1 MHYLV
6 TGGAGFIGSHLVERL
21 LGAGHH
27 VTIVDDLSTG
37 RFENIAGLV
46 DHDRVRFI
54 KDSVLRS
61 DLVDGLVRE
70 SQGVFHLASAVGV
83 RLIME
88 RPVETIES
96 IFQGTA
102 VVMQAAARYH
112 KRVLLTSTSE
122 VYGKSTDV
130 PFREDGDRLE
140 GPTAKHRWA
149 YAAAKALD
157 EFLAL
162 AHWKE
167 SRLPTVVVRL
177 FNTVGPRQ
185 SGRYGM
191 VLPNFVAA
199 ALRGDDLIVH
209 GDGRQS
215 RCFCHVGDVIV
226 ALDRLMDCPRAR
238 GQVVNVG
245 SDQEITILDLA
256 RRVVARTG
264 SASRIRTISYEQAYG
279 EGFEDMNRRIPC
291 TEKVRTLIG
300 WRPEIPLD
308 RIIDDIIA
316 DLRGHAAE

>member
-21 LGAGHH
+21 LGAGHQ
-27 VTIVDDLSTG
+27 VTILDDLSTG
-37 RFENIAGLV
+37 RFENIAAVV
-46 DHDRVRFI
+46 DLEPVRFI
-54 KDSVLRS
+54 KDSVLHEG
-61 DLVDGLVRE
+61 LVDGLVRE
-70 SQGVFHLASAVGV
+70 CHGVFHLASAVGV

-96 IFQGTA
+96 IVKGTA

-112 KRVLLTSTSE
+112 KPVLLTSTSE
-122 VYGKSTDV
+122 VYGKSTNV

-140 GPTAKHRWA
+140 GPTTRHRWA

-199 ALRGDDLIVH
+199 ALRGDDLMVH
-209 GDGRQS
+209 GDGQQS
-215 RCFCHVGDVIV
+215 RCFCHVADVV
-226 ALDRLMDCPRAR
+226 AALDRLMTCLPAR
-238 GQVVNVG
+238 GQVINVG
-245 SDQEITILDLA
+245 NDAEITILDLA

-264 SASRIRTISYEQAYG
+264 SSARVKLIPYELAYG
-279 EGFEDMNRRIPC
+279 EGFEDMRRRVPSI
-291 TEKVRTLIG
+291 EKVGALIG
-300 WRPEIPLD
+300 WRPAMNLD
-308 RIIDDIIA
+308 QIIDDIIA
-316 DLRGHAAE
+316 DQRRHPVD